1 MVKFIPEDFH
11 FTFMSSEVKLEV
23 VEVKVPEGCNVIFGI
38 THFIKSVEDIYEA
51 FVNTVPKARFGLA
64 FAEASGPC
72 LIRHEGTDE
81 ELRKLAAETL
91 LRIGCGHT
99 FIAFMRDMYPINV
112 MQRLKAV
119 PEVCT
124 ILAATANPLQIIVA
138 ETDQGRGVVA
148 VVDGFKP
155 KGIEAEEDVRK
166 RREFL
171 RKIGYKF

>member
-1 MVKFIPEDFH
+1 
-11 FTFMSSEVKLEV
+11 MSGEVRLEV
-23 VEVKVPEGCNVIFGI
+23 IEVEIPEGCNVIFGI

-51 FVNTVPKARFGLA
+51 IVNTVPSARFGLA

-81 ELRKLAAETL
+81 ELRKVAAETL
-91 LRIGCGHT
+91 LKIGCGHT
-99 FIAFMRDMYPINV
+99 FIIFMRDMYPINV

-119 PEVCT
+119 PEVCA
-124 ILAATANPLQIIVA
+124 ILAATANPLQVVVA
-138 ETDQGRGVVA
+138 ETSQGRGVVA
-148 VVDGFKP
+148 VIDGFKP
-155 KGIEAEEDVRK
+155 KGIESEEDIRK

>member
-1 MVKFIPEDFH
+1 MSGEIKFGIVDVKI
-11 FTFMSSEVKLEV
+11 
-23 VEVKVPEGCNVIFGI
+23 PEGCNVIFGV

-51 FVNTVPKARFGLA
+51 IVNTVPGAKFGLA

-81 ELRKLAAETL
+81 ELRKLAADTL
-91 LRIGCGHT
+91 YKIGCGHT
-99 FIAFMRDMYPINV
+99 FIVFMRDMYPINI

-124 ILAATANPLQIIVA
+124 ILAATANPLQVIVA
-138 ETDQGRGVVA
+138 ETGQGRGVIG
-148 VVDGFKP
+148 VVDGYKP
-155 KGIEAEEDVRK
+155 KGIEAEADIQK

>member
-1 MVKFIPEDFH
+1 MGA
-11 FTFMSSEVKLEV
+11 EVRFEV
-23 VEVKVPEGCNVIFGI
+23 VEVRIPEGCNAVFGI

-51 FVNTVPKARFGLA
+51 IVNTVPGAKFGLA

-72 LIRHEGTDE
+72 LIRYEGTDE

-91 LRIGCGHT
+91 YKIGCGHT
-99 FIAFMRDMYPINV
+99 FIVFMRNIYPINI
-112 MQRLKAV
+112 MERLKSV

-124 ILAATANPLQIIVA
+124 ILAATANPLQVIVA
-138 ETDQGRGVVA
+138 ETSQGRGVIG
-148 VVDGFKP
+148 VVDGYKP
-155 KGIEAEEDVRK
+155 KGIEVEADVQK

>member
-1 MVKFIPEDFH
+1 MSEIKFEL
-11 FTFMSSEVKLEV
+11 VR
-23 VEVKVPEGCNVIFGI
+23 VEFPEGCNVVFGI
-38 THFIKSVEDIYEA
+38 THFIKSVEDLYEA
-51 FVNTVPKARFGLA
+51 VVNSVPGARFGVA

-81 ELRKLAAETL
+81 ELRKLAAENL

-99 FIAFMRDMYPINV
+99 FLIILRNLYPINV
-112 MQRLKAV
+112 LGKLKEV

-124 ILAATANPLQIIVA
+124 ILAATANPLTVIVA
-138 ETDQGRGVVA
+138 EAEQSEGKTGRGVIGVI
-148 VVDGFKP
+148 DGYKS
-155 KGIEAEEDVRK
+155 KGIEGPEDIRN

>member
-1 MVKFIPEDFH
+1 
-11 FTFMSSEVKLEV
+11 MSGEVRLEV
-23 VEVKVPEGCNVIFGI
+23 IEVEIPEGCNVIFGI

-51 FVNTVPKARFGLA
+51 IVNTVPSARFGLA

-81 ELRKLAAETL
+81 ELRKVAAETL
-91 LRIGCGHT
+91 LKIGCGHT
-99 FIAFMRDMYPINV
+99 FIIFMRDMYPINV

-119 PEVCT
+119 PEVCA
-124 ILAATANPLQIIVA
+124 ILAATANPLQVVVA
-138 ETDQGRGVVA
+138 ETSQGRGVVA
-148 VVDGFKP
+148 VIDGFKP
-155 KGIEAEEDVRK
+155 KGIESEEDIKK

>member
-1 MVKFIPEDFH
+1 
-11 FTFMSSEVKLEV
+11 MSAEVRFEV
-23 VEVKVPEGCNVIFGI
+23 VEVKIPEGCNVVLGI

-51 FVNTVPKARFGLA
+51 IVNTVPGAKFGLA

-91 LRIGCGHT
+91 YKIGCGHT
-99 FIAFMRDMYPINV
+99 FIIFMRNMYPINI
-112 MQRLKAV
+112 MERLKSV

-124 ILAATANPLQIIVA
+124 ILAATANPLQVIVA
-138 ETDQGRGVVA
+138 ETAQGRGVVG
-148 VVDGFKP
+148 VVDGYRP
-155 KGIEAEEDVRK
+155 KGIEAEADIQK